1 MFDEIFLI
9 WFYHKTIRLLLLFKA
24 AVDMRARSRKLG
36 RKHVKRTGGE
46 GRESVNLKPH
56 YTKEE
61 TSGILPL
68 LQSRF
73 VCCPGMKQLY

>member
-1 MFDEIFLI
+1 
-9 WFYHKTIRLLLLFKA
+9 
-24 AVDMRARSRKLG
+24 MRARSRKLG